1 MRPRFAF
8 AAMVLVACAMCLA
21 TGAAAASDAEPAD
34 EQAARRT
41 AVAIFGGGC
50 FWCMEPPYDKLD
62 GVLSTTSGYTGGHV
76 PDPTYK
82 QVSAGQTG
90 HVEVIE
96 VRYDPD
102 VVSYETPLDVYWRN
116 VDPVAVNR
124 QFCDVGPQYRSVIFV
139 VDDEQR
145 RLAEASRRTLAD
157 SGRFDRPIATEIL
170 DAATFYPAEEYHQD
184 YYIKNPVRYR
194 FYRSNC
200 GRDRRL
206 KELWGD

>member
-1 MRPRFAF
+1 MSPRFAF
-8 AAMVLVACAMCLA
+8 AALALVACAMCLA
-21 TGAAAASDAEPAD
+21 NGAAAASDAEKAD

-102 VVSYETPLDVYWRN
+102 VVSYETLLDVYWRN

-145 RLAEASRRTLAD
+145 RLAEASRRMLVD